1 MLKAKLRFLGF
12 LSVVALRYLLALAIV
27 LLIDTITM
35 PLIIKSNHLA
45 IAVLF
50 KFMISLIHLML
61 IGVVGVHIYEY
72 LKITSSERSVTP

>member
-27 LLIDTITM
+27 LLIDAITM
-35 PLIIKSNHLA
+35 PLSIKSNIPVLS
-45 IAVLF
+45 VLF